1 MARRYELK
9 SRAEGMEATRR
20 RIVEASTVYG
30 ETDVICRVQ
39 VPDQPRLDQL
49 VMRDLHAIP
58 AVESTRTFIV
68 VHDMHW
74 RREG

>member
-1 MARRYELK
+1 M
-9 SRAEGMEATRR
+9 
-20 RIVEASTVYG
+20 
-30 ETDVICRVQ
+30 ICRVQ
-39 VPDQPRLDQL
+39 VPDQPQLDRL